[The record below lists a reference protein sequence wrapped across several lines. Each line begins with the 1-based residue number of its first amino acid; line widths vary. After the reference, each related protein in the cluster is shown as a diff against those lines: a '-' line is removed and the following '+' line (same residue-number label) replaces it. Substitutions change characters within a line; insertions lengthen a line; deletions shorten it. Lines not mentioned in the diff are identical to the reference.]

1 MRDIGKNIRQ
11 LRVNNKMTQDELA
24 EKLFVTRQTVS
35 NYETGKS
42 RPDIDMLVRMSELLD
57 CDVNS
62 ILYGIVQQTDRRKE
76 VQGFCLGLTACVIT
90 AIPLTF
96 WDSAHKLWTRSFA
109 GPKIALQFVVLP
121 LFLLVLGWTFMQGL
135 RLLTKSKPVQFSL
148 GKFIFWFCISF
159 SIIYFSTILPLIYHQ
174 LKHYFAEIYISGLS
188 GPKGW
193 SSGFSYTWPF
203 LSKFFGNLWL
213 FMINRQWIF
222 FFVGILIWLFKEP
235 HLSAKVKIVLP
246 IATLLLSVLLYFT
259 GSSEIKLSV
268 ENPDEL
274 TNVPYGIQVEQWVEE
289 NPPA

>member
-1 MRDIGKNIRQ
+1 MRDIGKNIRE
-11 LRVNNKMTQDELA
+11 LRVKKNMTQDELA
-24 EKLFVTRQTVS
+24 ESLFVTRQTVS

-42 RPDIDMLVRMSELLD
+42 RPDIDMLVKIAELMD
-57 CDVNS
+57 CDVNT
-62 ILYGIVQQTDRRKE
+62 ILYGIPTETDRSRERKRFCIALAACI
-76 VQGFCLGLTACVIT
+76 VIGF
-90 AIPLTF
+90 PLIF
-96 WDSAHKLWTRSFA
+96 LDEAQKLWTRSFS
-109 GPKIALQFVVLP
+109 GPKIALDFVVLP
-121 LFLLVLGWTFMQGL
+121 LFLLALGWTVMQGIS
-135 RLLTKSKPVQFSL
+135 LLTKAKPVRFRF
-148 GKFIFWFCISF
+148 GKLIFWLCIIL
-159 SIIYFSTILPLIYHQ
+159 IILYFSTILPLIYHQ

-213 FMINRQWIF
+213 FMINMQWIF